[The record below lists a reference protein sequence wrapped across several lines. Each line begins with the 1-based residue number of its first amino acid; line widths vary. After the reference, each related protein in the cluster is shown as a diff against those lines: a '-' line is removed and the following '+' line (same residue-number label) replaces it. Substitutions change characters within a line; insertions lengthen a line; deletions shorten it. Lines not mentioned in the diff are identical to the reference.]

1 VNGRLV
7 ELPYVFADHL
17 GPPEL
22 ERLAD
27 ALEVALDGAR

>member
-1 VNGRLV
+1 
-7 ELPYVFADHL
+7 VFADHL

-27 ALEVALDGAR
+27 ELEAGLVAAEPVKR